1 MANDITSIA
10 KAASDSISAQG
21 NRRVGGRGD
30 TVSATQQSIPVEA
43 ANQGMT
49 AETESAFKS
58 KEDLSK
64 AVVELNDYIQ
74 SVNRGLEFSV
84 DEDSGRSII
93 KVVDSETGDIIRQ
106 MPSEEI
112 LNIAQFLR
120 EGQRETEGMIFNERA

>member
-10 KAASDSISAQG
+10 KVASEPVTTLG
-21 NRRVGGRGD
+21 NRRTGGRSD
-30 TVSATQQSIPVEA
+30 TVSAALVTASNTATVEY
-43 ANQGMT
+43 
-49 AETESAFKS
+49 ESPKS
-58 KEDLSK
+58 QEEVSQ

-93 KVVDSETGDIIRQ
+93 KVVDSETGDVIRQ

-112 LNIAQFLR
+112 LHIARFLK
-120 EGQRETEGMIFNERA
+120 EGQPETEGMILNERA